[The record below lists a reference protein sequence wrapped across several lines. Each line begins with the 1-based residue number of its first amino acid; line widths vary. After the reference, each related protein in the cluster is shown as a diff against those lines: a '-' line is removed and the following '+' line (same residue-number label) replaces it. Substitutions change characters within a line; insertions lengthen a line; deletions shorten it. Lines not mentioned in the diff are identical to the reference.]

1 MAISDTIKNLK
12 DNLPKPDEQKAT
24 PINALPEYEIRTM
37 KDDLAELSIEKL
49 EKEAKGVKAPEEIVV
64 VSKPWR
70 KKKEITPLPPVKTKR
85 KRAPLP
91 SAEELLM
98 KKPELAKRLKKE
110 LPKPPEIKPPE
121 LDKPKVKPSPPP
133 IETKVRKKPKLI
145 IVLTITILI
154 LAGVA
159 AFLYWQGKQPS
170 SPEQPITE
178 EPGPEEPQP
187 PGPERPEL
195 SIPFLIPANKTKILS
210 LTPESSLLEALKT
223 EAQLEQATGIFK
235 RIIILKQAQTEEEK
249 EHLSLAK
256 IFQRLEIN
264 IPPYALAELKE
275 NYNLI
280 LYSQN
285 GKTRLG
291 LITETENPE
300 NLKEQLRFW
309 EETMFNDLKNMF
321 LGEIPG
327 GVATSK
333 FQDNIYSPIGETGKE
348 IPVRYIN
355 FPEPDLTIDYAI
367 VNNLFVLTTS
377 KESMHRIIDR
387 ILP

>member
-12 DNLPKPDEQKAT
+12 DNLPKPEEQKAT
-24 PINALPEYEIRTM
+24 PINTLPEYEIRTM
-37 KDDLAELSIEKL
+37 KDDLAELTVEKL
-49 EKEAKGVKAPEEIVV
+49 EKEAKGTKAPEEIVV

-70 KKKEITPLPPVKTKR
+70 KKKEITPPPPVKTER

-110 LPKPPEIKPPE
+110 LPKPPEVKPLEPAKPE
-121 LDKPKVKPSPPP
+121 AKPSPPP
-133 IETKVRKKPKLI
+133 VEAKGRKKPKLI
-145 IVLTITILI
+145 IILIIAILI
-154 LAGVA
+154 LAGVV
-159 AFLYWQGKQPS
+159 AFFYWQGKQPS
-170 SPEQPITE
+170 SPEQPTTE

-187 PGPERPEL
+187 PGPEQPEL

-210 LTPESSLLEALKT
+210 LSPESSLLEALKT
-223 EAQLEQATGIFK
+223 EAQLEETTGIFK
-235 RIIILKQAQTEEEK
+235 RIIILKQARTEERK
-249 EHLSLAK
+249 EHLSLTN
-256 IFQRLEIN
+256 IFQRLGIN
-264 IPPYALAELKE
+264 ILPYALAELKE

-291 LITETENPE
+291 LITEIENPE

-321 LGEIPG
+321 LGETPG
-327 GVATSK
+327 GTATSK
-333 FQDNIYSPIGETGKE
+333 FHDNIYKE
-348 IPVRYIN
+348 IPIRYIN

-377 KESMHRIIDR
+377 KESMYRIIDG

>member
-1 MAISDTIKNLK
+1 MAISDTIKNIK
-12 DNLPKPDEQKAT
+12 DNLPKPEEQEAT

-37 KDDLAELSIEKL
+37 KDDLAELTIEKL
-49 EKEAKGVKAPEEIVV
+49 EKEAKGAKAPEEIVV

-70 KKKEITPLPPVKTKR
+70 KKKEITPPPPVKTER

-91 SAEELLM
+91 STEELVM

-110 LPKPPEIKPPE
+110 LPKPPEMKPPE
-121 LDKPKVKPSPPP
+121 PAKPEAKPSPPP
-133 IETKVRKKPKLI
+133 VEAKVRKKPKLI
-145 IVLTITILI
+145 IVLIIAILI

-159 AFLYWQGKQPS
+159 AFLYWRGKQPS
-170 SPEQPITE
+170 PPEQPITE
-178 EPGPEEPQP
+178 EPEPEEPQP

-195 SIPFLIPANKTKILS
+195 LIPFLIPANKTKMLS
-210 LTPESSLLEALKT
+210 LSPESSLLKALKT
-223 EAQLEQATGIFK
+223 EAQLEQATNTFK
-235 RIIILKQAQTEEEK
+235 RIIILKQVPTEEEK
-249 EHLSLAK
+249 EHLSLTK
-256 IFQRLEIN
+256 IFQRLRIN

-291 LITETENPE
+291 LITEIENPE

-327 GVATSK
+327 GAATSE
-333 FQDNIYSPIGETGKE
+333 FQDNVYKETA
-348 IPVRYIN
+348 IRYLN
-355 FPEPDLTIDYAI
+355 LPDPDLTIDYAI

-377 KESMHRIIDR
+377 RESMYRIIDR

>member
-12 DNLPKPDEQKAT
+12 DNLPKPEEQEAT

-37 KDDLAELSIEKL
+37 KDDLAELTIEKL
-49 EKEAKGVKAPEEIVV
+49 EKEAKGTKGAKAPEEIVV

-70 KKKEITPLPPVKTKR
+70 KKKEITPPPPIKIER

-91 SAEELLM
+91 STEELLM

-110 LPKPPEIKPPE
+110 LPKPPEMKPPE
-121 LDKPKVKPSPPP
+121 PAKPEAKPSPPP
-133 IETKVRKKPKLI
+133 IEAKVRKKPKLK
-145 IVLTITILI
+145 IVLIIAILI

-159 AFLYWQGKQPS
+159 GFLYWRGKQS
-170 SPEQPITE
+170 SPPEQPVTE

-195 SIPFLIPANKTKILS
+195 LIPFLIPANKTKILS
-210 LTPESSLLEALKT
+210 LTPESSLLKALKT
-223 EAQLEQATGIFK
+223 EAQLEQATNTFK
-235 RIIILKQAQTEEEK
+235 RIIILKQAQAEEER
-249 EHLSLAK
+249 EHLSL
-256 IFQRLEIN
+256 INVFQRLRIS
-264 IPPYALAELKE
+264 IPPYTLAELKE

-291 LITETENPE
+291 LITEIENSE

-333 FQDNIYSPIGETGKE
+333 FQDNIYKE
-348 IPVRYIN
+348 IAIRYIN
-355 FPEPDLTIDYAI
+355 FPEPDLTIDYVI

-377 KESMHRIIDR
+377 KESIYRIIDR